1 MRILLISACCVVG
14 TQRQVA
20 SLAAEKQ
27 TLQDKLDASQAS
39 SSAMQ
44 ADLSSQRD
52 RALKAEAALAEAQA
66 RAHQLSEAAEH
77 ARQQKGEVERRVGQ
91 EKVQAEQQI
100 VELRAV
106 EGQLEAEVARL
117 QQQLEGV
124 QGQLQ
129 VTALCGDGLSA
140 PALLCCVYACYLAFV
155 SAHSLLLCVPAPLC
169 LLKELANIPIFVR
182 NSGKGSVPLL
192 IWCMF
197 VTQKAE
203 APGWV

>member
-1 MRILLISACCVVG
+1 MGLSSLQLSLSSWLQCTTIKGKDTWPAKSSGDRIHNTNTHKSVGISPLSACCAAG

-52 RALKAEAALAEAQA
+52 RACKAEAALAEAQS

-77 ARQQKGEVERRVGQ
+77 ARQGKAEVEQRVGQ
-91 EKVQAEQQI
+91 EKVQAEQQV

-129 VTALCGDGLSA
+129 VTALSGDGLSV
-140 PALLCCVYACYLAFV
+140 PALLCCVYATYPAFV
-155 SAHSLLLCVPAPLC
+155 SAHFLLL
-169 LLKELANIPIFVR
+169 
-182 NSGKGSVPLL
+182 
-192 IWCMF
+192 
-197 VTQKAE
+197 
-203 APGWV
+203 